1 MAFQINPV
9 DIQTINPNNSVEGVG
24 GANRP
29 SRKQL
34 DGPSFSEWLNRSIQ
48 TVNQMKNDADHAA
61 QELVTGQNK
70 DIHGTMI
77 AMQKA
82 SVAMNLMTEVR
93 NKIISAYDEIKR
105 MQF

>member
-1 MAFQINPV
+1 MNNMPIKPV
-9 DIQTINPNNSVEGVG
+9 EAALRQMTTSAQPSDQNLPAEKASFGQWLTKSIEAANEIQQEGDN
-24 GANRP
+24 AA
-29 SRKQL
+29 
-34 DGPSFSEWLNRSIQ
+34 
-48 TVNQMKNDADHAA
+48 MK
-61 QELVTGQNK
+61 LVSGESK

-82 SVAMNLMTEVR
+82 SISLSLMMEVR

>member
-1 MAFQINPV
+1 M
-9 DIQTINPNNSVEGVG
+9 TINFDPIDKSL
-24 GANRP
+24 ANLDLGQP
-29 SRKQL
+29 SAKKQL
-34 DGPSFSEWLNRSIQ
+34 DEPSFGEWLNRSIQ
-48 TVNQMKNDADHAA
+48 SVNKMKNDADIAA
-61 QELVTGQNK
+61 RKLVTGQNK

-82 SVAMNLMTEVR
+82 NVAMNLMTEVR

>member
-1 MAFQINPV
+1 MNDMPIKPLEMISPTAGSIRKADRGAASQQASFGQWLQKSI
-9 DIQTINPNNSVEGVG
+9 EGV
-24 GANRP
+24 N
-29 SRKQL
+29 KVQ
-34 DGPSFSEWLNRSIQ
+34 Q
-48 TVNQMKNDADHAA
+48 DAQSAA
-61 QELVTGQNK
+61 AKLVAGENK

-82 SVAMNLMTEVR
+82 HVSMSLMLEVR

>member
-1 MAFQINPV
+1 MNEMPIKPMEMISSPIESPRSI
-9 DIQTINPNNSVEGVG
+9 DPSTPSDGV
-24 GANRP
+24 
-29 SRKQL
+29 
-34 DGPSFSEWLNRSIQ
+34 SFAQWLNKSVAS
-48 TVNQMKNDADHAA
+48 VNEMQAEADSAA
-61 QELVTGQNK
+61 QKLVTGENK

-82 SVAMNLMTEVR
+82 NISMTLMMEVR

>member
-1 MAFQINPV
+1 MELISPSAGSISRADRN
-9 DIQTINPNNSVEGVG
+9 EGTEK
-24 GANRP
+24 A
-29 SRKQL
+29 
-34 DGPSFSEWLNRSIQ
+34 SFGQWLQESMKE
-48 TVNQMKNDADHAA
+48 VNKLQQDAESAA
-61 QELVTGQNK
+61 SKLVAGENK

-82 SVAMNLMTEVR
+82 NISMSLMLEVR

>member
-1 MAFQINPV
+1 MV
-9 DIQTINPNNSVEGVG
+9 DFSIASLGSAAARTQSKTSADET
-24 GANRP
+24 
-29 SRKQL
+29 STL
-34 DGPSFSEWLNRSIQ
+34 DGKSFGEWLNRSISA
-48 TVNQMKNDADHAA
+48 VNSMQQEADSAA
-61 QELVTGQNK
+61 RELVSGDSK

-82 SVAMNLMTEVR
+82 DIALNLMLEVR

>member
-1 MAFQINPV
+1 MHSTP
-9 DIQTINPNNSVEGVG
+9 IQPNQLIPAQLDS
-24 GANRP
+24 NRP
-29 SRKQL
+29 AERPVP
-34 DGPSFSEWLNRSIQ
+34 DEAASFGQWLNQSIASIDKMQ
-48 TVNQMKNDADHAA
+48 QQSDEAA
-61 QELVTGQNK
+61 LKLVTGENT

-82 SVAMNLMTEVR
+82 NIAMNLVMEIR

>member
-1 MAFQINPV
+1 MSDMPVKPVEMALRRVTSAQ
-9 DIQTINPNNSVEGVG
+9 
-24 GANRP
+24 P
-29 SRKQL
+29 SDQNT
-34 DGPSFSEWLNRSIQ
+34 PSENASFAQWLNKSIEA
-48 TVNQMKNDADHAA
+48 VNQMQQEGDSAA
-61 QELVTGQNK
+61 MKLVAGESK

-82 SVAMNLMTEVR
+82 SISMSLMMEVR

>member
-1 MAFQINPV
+1 MKDMSIKPLEMRINPSGPV
-9 DIQTINPNNSVEGVG
+9 RQADSSAAADKASFGQWLQKSLEGVD
-24 GANRP
+24 
-29 SRKQL
+29 KMQ
-34 DGPSFSEWLNRSIQ
+34 Q
-48 TVNQMKNDADHAA
+48 TAESAA
-61 QELVTGQNK
+61 AKLVTGESK

-82 SVAMNLMTEVR
+82 NISMSLMLEVR

>member
-1 MAFQINPV
+1 MNDMPIKPLEM
-9 DIQTINPNNSVEGVG
+9 ISTST
-24 GANRP
+24 GANRKADR
-29 SRKQL
+29 SADTQQA
-34 DGPSFSEWLNRSIQ
+34 SFGQWLKKSIED
-48 TVNQMKNDADHAA
+48 VNKLQQDAQSASTK
-61 QELVTGQNK
+61 LVTGENK

-82 SVAMNLMTEVR
+82 NISMSLMLEVR

>member
-1 MAFQINPV
+1 MN
-9 DIQTINPNNSVEGVG
+9 DI
-24 GANRP
+24 
-29 SRKQL
+29 
-34 DGPSFSEWLNRSIQ
+34 SIQ
-48 TVNQMKNDADHAA
+48 TALPLSQNLKGEKIADRNIANEQQSFGQWLNKSIENVNKLQQEGDASAA
-61 QELVTGQNK
+61 KLLTGQNT

-82 SVAMNLMTEVR
+82 TISMNLMLEVR

>member
-1 MAFQINPV
+1 MSDLRIAPLTLAPAKIAGPEAKEGTRSGEANFGQWLQKSLEQV
-9 DIQTINPNNSVEGVG
+9 DQMQQDSDT
-24 GANRP
+24 AA
-29 SRKQL
+29 RK
-34 DGPSFSEWLNRSIQ
+34 
-48 TVNQMKNDADHAA
+48 
-61 QELVTGQNK
+61 LVSGENK

-82 SVAMNLMTEVR
+82 SITLDLMMEVR